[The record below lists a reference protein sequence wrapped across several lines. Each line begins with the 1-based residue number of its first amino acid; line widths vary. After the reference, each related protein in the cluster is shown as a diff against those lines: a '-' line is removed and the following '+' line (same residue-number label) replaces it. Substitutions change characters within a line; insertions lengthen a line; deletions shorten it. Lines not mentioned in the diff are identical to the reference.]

1 MYDYTL
7 VIFERSIYII
17 PHCYFI
23 QSLMPNTFNNRLRQV
38 ILLAIIIF
46 LAILLLKELYVF
58 LPGILGAITLYI
70 LLRKTYFRLT
80 ILKHWNKIL
89 LAYLF
94 IFASMILIAIPIYF
108 SIQLIS
114 HKISYILNNPA
125 DILAKAAVVGKKIE
139 SLTGITLITQE
150 NTRAFQMK
158 AGSIVPGILNSSLN
172 IVSNF
177 VIMFFVLY
185 FLLINGREV
194 EKTLGKSIP
203 LKEENIELL
212 GNDTINMIRANAIGI
227 PILAIIQGVV
237 ATIGYAIFDVKDYAL
252 WGFLTG
258 VFSMLPVVGT
268 AIIWLPVT
276 LYAFATN
283 DTFNGIGILIYAVVL
298 ITNIDY
304 VARLTLL
311 KRFMDIHPLITIFGV
326 IAGITLFGFW
336 GVIFGPLLISYFII
350 LVKIYSNEFGK
361 ST

>member
-1 MYDYTL
+1 
-7 VIFERSIYII
+7 
-17 PHCYFI
+17 
-23 QSLMPNTFNNRLRQV
+23 MPNIFNNRLRQV

-46 LAILLLKELYVF
+46 LALLLLKELYVF
-58 LPGILGAITLYI
+58 LPGFLGAITLYI

-80 ILKHWNKIL
+80 IERRWNKIL

-114 HKISYILNNPA
+114 YKISYILNNPV

-139 SLTGITLITQE
+139 LLTGITLITPE

-158 AGSIVPGILNSSLN
+158 AGSIVPGILNSSL
-172 IVSNF
+172 IIISNF
-177 VIMFFVLY
+177 IIMFFVLY
-185 FLLINGREV
+185 FLLISGKEF
-194 EKTLGKSIP
+194 EKTLDKSIP
-203 LKEENIELL
+203 LKEENIQLL

-237 ATIGYAIFDVKDYAL
+237 AAIGYAIFGVKDYAL

-258 VFSMLPVVGT
+258 VCSMLPVIGT
-268 AIIWLPVT
+268 AFIWIPVT

-283 DTFNGIGILIYAVVL
+283 DNFNAVGILIYAVVV
-298 ITNIDY
+298 ISNIDY

-311 KRFMDIHPLITIFGV
+311 KRFMDIHPLVTIFGV

-336 GVIFGPLLISYFII
+336 GVIFGPLLISYLII
-350 LVKIYSNEFGK
+350 LIKIYSNEFGK

>member
-1 MYDYTL
+1 
-7 VIFERSIYII
+7 V
-17 PHCYFI
+17 
-23 QSLMPNTFNNRLRQV
+23 
-38 ILLAIIIF
+38 LA
-46 LAILLLKELYVF
+46 LLLLKELYVF
-58 LPGILGAITLYI
+58 LPGVLGALTLYI
-70 LLRKTYFRLT
+70 LLRKTYFTLT
-80 ILKHWNKIL
+80 IQKRWNKIL

-114 HKISYILNNPA
+114 NKISYILNNPA
-125 DILAKAAVVGKKIE
+125 DILDKAAVVGKKIE
-139 SLTGITLITQE
+139 SVTGMTIITPE

-177 VIMFFVLY
+177 LIMFFVLY
-185 FLLINGREV
+185 FLLISGKEF
-194 EKTLGKSIP
+194 EKVLDKSIP
-203 LKEENIELL
+203 LKEENIQLL
-212 GNDTINMIRANAIGI
+212 SNDTINMIRANAIGI

-237 ATIGYAIFDVKDYAL
+237 ATIGYAIFGVKDYGL

-258 VFSMLPVVGT
+258 VCSMLPIVGT
-268 AIIWLPVT
+268 ALIWIPLT

-283 DTFNGIGILIYAVVL
+283 DTFNAVGILIYAVV
-298 ITNIDY
+298 IISNIDY

-311 KRFMDIHPLITIFGV
+311 KRFMDIHPLVTIFGV

-336 GVIFGPLLISYFII
+336 GVIFGPLLISYLVI
-350 LVKIYSNEFGK
+350 LIKIYINEFGK